1 MLFKNN
7 CTNLNNYILISKMY
21 LHNFKITYERKFVYA
36 NVYMYVCIHKYMNR
50 MSAWGSLGFMATTG
64 EEEDERT

>member
-36 NVYMYVCIHKYMNR
+36 NMCICMSVYINI
-50 MSAWGSLGFMATTG
+50 
-64 EEEDERT
+64 